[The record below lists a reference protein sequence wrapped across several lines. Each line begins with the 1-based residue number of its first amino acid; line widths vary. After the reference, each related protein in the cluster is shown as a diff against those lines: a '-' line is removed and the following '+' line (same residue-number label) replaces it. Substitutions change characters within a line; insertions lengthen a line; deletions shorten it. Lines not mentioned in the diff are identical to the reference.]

1 MAKIENVVNEN
12 DENNKAEEQTNFS
25 QQQEE
30 ASKQFGLSKT
40 ETEIDTKTREQIE
53 EENQLNARLALLELE
68 EGRRYFKPVV
78 GMHYFLTF
86 NRDQALLVRATPS
99 PKFTR
104 MVKDPNNPDIMR
116 KVPAKQW
123 IHTVTH
129 ENGNVQEWTI
139 TSADLQKQIIETLQK
154 GFSTVEFWKE
164 LTGDKPTDVKYHV
177 NGVR

>member
-40 ETEIDTKTREQIE
+40 ETKTREQIE

-104 MVKDPNNPDIMR
+104 
-116 KVPAKQW
+116 
-123 IHTVTH
+123 
-129 ENGNVQEWTI
+129 
-139 TSADLQKQIIETLQK
+139 
-154 GFSTVEFWKE
+154 
-164 LTGDKPTDVKYHV
+164 
-177 NGVR
+177 